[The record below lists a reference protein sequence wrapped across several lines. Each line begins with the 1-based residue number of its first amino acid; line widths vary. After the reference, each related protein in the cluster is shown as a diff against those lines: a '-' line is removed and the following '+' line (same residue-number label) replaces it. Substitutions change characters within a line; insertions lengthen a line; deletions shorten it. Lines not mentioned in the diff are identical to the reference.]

1 MSGIEIQIKE
11 VYLYNANTGF
21 MVEMTFTLMGAAGC
35 LLILLGIIAFV
46 LYWAFMGLMIIIGGF
61 LTLWD
66 YIKKK

>member
-1 MSGIEIQIKE
+1 
-11 VYLYNANTGF
+11 

>member
-1 MSGIEIQIKE
+1 
-11 VYLYNANTGF
+11 
-21 MVEMTFTLMGAAGC
+21 MVEMIFTLMGIAGC